1 MRIWE
6 KPNVM
11 KIEKDGERGE
21 EFPFGLWNKDEIEQ
35 RETQTKS
42 KH

>member
-6 KPNVM
+6 NPNVM
-11 KIEKDGERGE
+11 KIEQDDKKGEG
-21 EFPFGLWNKDEIEQ
+21 FPFGLWNKDEIEH
-35 RETQTKS
+35 RETQTNS